1 MTKGTRP
8 TFKPE
13 FKLEAAQLVLDHGYT
28 VRAAATAMNVSNSAM
43 DKWVRQLKKER
54 GGVSESPTALTME
67 QRKIKELE
75 NRVKRVELE
84 NEILKKATAL
94 LASDSLK
101 NLR

>member
-1 MTKGTRP
+1 M
-8 TFKPE
+8 
-13 FKLEAAQLVLDHGYT
+13 LDQGYT
-28 VRAAATAMNVSNSAM
+28 VREAATAMNVSNSAM

-54 GGVSESPTALTME
+54 RGVLNSPTALTIE

-75 NRVKRVELE
+75 TRIKRVELE